1 MFFDTYNSDINF
13 DMKNSFAPFHFRDL
27 NFRNVIA
34 VWDCTVY
41 IGWMILPR

>member
-27 NFRNVIA
+27 NFRNIIA
-34 VWDCTVY
+34 ATYGAAQCK
-41 IGWMILPR
+41 